1 MTEHATDCI
10 KCGKPLQQPATGRPR
25 TNCSTGCRCAAEKE
39 TTRLNGRLDQLE
51 NMAMYVRLGR
61 NMPMPCEIERI
72 AAEIARAESRLQE
85 LLNVAPE

>member
-1 MTEHATDCI
+1 VRQAAATTRHRPTPHELLDRL
-10 KCGKPLQQPATGRPR
+10 PLRGGEG
-25 TNCSTGCRCAAEKE
+25 NNAAEWP
-39 TTRLNGRLDQLE
+39 TRPTR

-85 LLNVAPE
+85 LLNVAPG